1 MNEFHQISLKL
12 QLGIDP
18 AQKVDPVTLRDLWEQ
33 RCQQQLEEK
42 LMARNQARANIRTT
56 TYGKSA

>member
-18 AQKVDPVTLRDLWEQ
+18 AQQVDPGTLRDLWEQ
-33 RCQQQLEEK
+33 RCQQQIQML
-42 LMARNQARANIRTT
+42 LSAQMACMLSFNHV
-56 TYGKSA
+56 